1 VVSPG
6 PNCGLPSGREREW
19 ARAVATC
26 DARPPVTRD
35 VAAGASARTRAAATA
50 ASTVKA
56 SKLRSPCSEA
66 PSVAGPCERAHSVH
80 TQRAHA
86 RGNAQT
92 HPHAHTCAR
101 AHTHTPHATRTN
113 TRARG
118 RLDGAAAPSRRRA
131 DGGSKSPPRGA
142 AGRRAGGLGGINRA
156 ARLYLY
162 RHGAGRAG
170 RSALIAIGLL
180 VPIIGLMVLPA
191 SLRTRISWEFRKG
204 TTDPPSGAPN
214 APTRA

>member
-1 VVSPG
+1 MGTRGCNVRRTP
-6 PNCGLPSGREREW
+6 
-19 ARAVATC
+19 AC
-26 DARPPVTRD
+26 DARRRSWGIRANACCGDGCVNGKSEQVEIAMLGTTICGR
-35 VAAGASARTRAAATA
+35 SARAR
-50 ASTVKA
+50 
-56 SKLRSPCSEA
+56 
-66 PSVAGPCERAHSVH
+66 
-80 TQRAHA
+80 TQRAHTTRACA
-86 RGNAQT
+86 RTRTDTPARTHTRTHARTRNARNANE
-92 HPHAHTCAR
+92 HAHAR
-101 AHTHTPHATRTN
+101 SF
-113 TRARG
+113 G
-118 RLDGAAAPSRRRA
+118 LDGAAAPSRRRA